1 MSWWVI
7 ALFVAGSL
15 IYMYSVSSTIK
26 VAGKG
31 CSTCPYAQKNKDI
44 E

>member
-1 MSWWVI
+1 MSYWLI
-7 ALFVAGSL
+7 ALFILGSVM
-15 IYMYSVSSTIK
+15 YMYSVSSTIK

-31 CSTCPYAQKNKDI
+31 CSTCPYAQKNKDL